1 MMKKTYLKRMLA
13 CILGCFLVLIP
24 QFSVF
29 AAQALTMDYDGKK
42 VKYSDV
48 VYKITVDGKE
58 LKTDFPGIV
67 FNKVT
72 MLPVRAVFENLGG
85 KVVWNSKTQLMD
97 VSYNGVKLQFKNN
110 DINAKMDTKTYKLTT
125 QAKKINDR
133 LIIPVDFIKNIKGLS
148 AVVDVKD
155 KSINITTLKVI
166 PPKGDNQNVTPE
178 KPTEPV
184 KENPTDEPKKA
195 LVKKVL
201 NSYLT
206 YVGNQDRVYFAFKGI
221 ALTSTSSTIKKYFTE
236 NYDKESGKYTITIPA
251 TANLKLAESTYKIDD
266 DYVDSI
272 TISQDKKTL
281 ATKFDFIVKK
291 EFTFYTS
298 YNGDLKQTEVNL
310 LTPAKEGE
318 RLVVIDAGHGGVDPG
333 ASGGSI
339 NEKDVN
345 LDIAL
350 KLEKLLKAKKINTF
364 MLRQDDTFVGLYDRP
379 YIANALNA
387 TLFLSIHN
395 NSFDRSTA
403 NGTETL
409 YYPEK
414 AGDKSFTGQK
424 FAQLIQ
430 NSLMSRLDTYNR
442 KTVSRPGLVVLKY
455 ARMPSSLAEIGFLTN
470 PGDLQRLTN
479 QSFQQKTAEA
489 LCDAIV
495 KGLEQINKE
504 QETKKQEI
512 KKQEIKKQ
520 ETKKE
525 EAKKQEA
532 GQTEDKEQE
541 NKEVQINQK

>member
-110 DINAKMDTKTYKLTT
+110 DISAKMDTKTYKLTT

-155 KSINITTLKVI
+155 NSINITTLKVI

-512 KKQEIKKQ
+512 KKQE
-520 ETKKE
+520 TKKE

>member
-1 MMKKTYLKRMLA
+1 MKKKTNLKKMLA

-29 AAQALTMDYDGKK
+29 AAQSLTMNYDGKK
-42 VKYSDV
+42 VKYSDTI
-48 VYKITVDGKE
+48 YKITIDGKE

-67 FNKVT
+67 FNKTT
-72 MLPVRAVFENLGG
+72 MLPVRAVFEKLGG
-85 KVVWNSKTQLMD
+85 KVVWNSKTQVMD
-97 VSYNGVKLQFKNN
+97 VSYNGLKLQFKNN
-110 DINAKMDTKTYKLTT
+110 DINTKMDGKTYKLTT

-133 LIIPVDFIKNIKGLS
+133 LIIPVDFIKNIKSLS
-148 AVVDVKD
+148 ATVDSKS
-155 KSINITTLKVI
+155 KSINIKTVKAA
-166 PPKGDNQNVTPE
+166 PPKNENQNVKPE
-178 KPTEPV
+178 KPSEPV
-184 KENPTDEPKKA
+184 KDKPADEPEKVP
-195 LVKKVL
+195 VKQVL
-201 NSYLT
+201 SSYLT
-206 YVGNQDRVYFAFKGI
+206 YVSNQDRVYFAFKGI
-221 ALTSTSSTIKKYFTE
+221 ALTSTGSTIKKYFTE
-236 NYDKESGKYTITIPA
+236 NYDKESGRYTITISA
-251 TANLKLAESTYKIDD
+251 KANLKLAENTYKIDD

-272 TISQDKKTL
+272 AISRNKETL
-281 ATKFDFIVKK
+281 VTNFDFNVKK

-298 YNGDLKQTEVNL
+298 YNEDLKQTEVNL

-333 ASGGSI
+333 ASGGSTR
-339 NEKDVN
+339 EKDVN

-350 KLEKLLKAKKINTF
+350 KLEKLLKAKNVNTF

-395 NSFDRSTA
+395 NSFDKSTA
-403 NGTETL
+403 KGTETL

-455 ARMPSSLAEIGFLTN
+455 THMPSSLAEIGFLSN
-470 PGDLQRLTN
+470 PGDLQRLNN
-479 QSFQQKTAEA
+479 QDFQQKTAEA

-495 KGLEQINKE
+495 KGLDQINKE
-504 QETKKQEI
+504 QKN
-512 KKQEIKKQ
+512 
-520 ETKKE
+520 KKE
-525 EAKKQEA
+525 ENKKEESKE
-532 GQTEDKEQE
+532 EDNKEQE
-541 NKEVQINQK
+541 NKEEQIKEK